1 MPTQLIL
8 QRLSG
13 LCSDD
18 GQPGLRPESCWNDCL
33 TRREIDQTVRP
44 IARSL
49 RGWSGEAT
57 DRSKLSDNVPT
68 FARVAPK
75 P

>member
-1 MPTQLIL
+1 MTGHP
-8 QRLSG
+8 
-13 LCSDD
+13 
-18 GQPGLRPESCWNDCL
+18 DCDL
-33 TRREIDQTVRP
+33 KAVGVIVWQGGIDQTVRP

-57 DRSKLSDNVPT
+57 DRSKPSDNGPT
-68 FARVAPK
+68 K